1 MFLKFIRDITNLVTM
16 PLMYI
21 WATCDTTNRNLLDTL
36 AHIDYG
42 LDV

>member
-1 MFLKFIRDITNLVTM
+1 MFLKFNKDITNLVTM

-21 WATCDTTNRNLLDTL
+21 WATWDTTNRNLLGTL
-36 AHIDYG
+36 VCIECG